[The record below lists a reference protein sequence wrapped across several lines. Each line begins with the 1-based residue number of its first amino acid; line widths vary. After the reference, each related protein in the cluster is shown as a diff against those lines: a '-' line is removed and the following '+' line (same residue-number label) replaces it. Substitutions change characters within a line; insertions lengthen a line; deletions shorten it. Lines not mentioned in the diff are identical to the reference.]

1 MAQIVCYRFNADQ
14 MIRLAK
20 GIQEVD
26 VENIEGAW
34 IHLMKTFDNHP
45 GHYFL
50 HPIYAAP
57 VPPNFEEINI
67 IFVIFASRQSKPMPF
82 STCRRLPRFAQAVEY
97 LKAHGITEVDD
108 LKLVQLY
115 I

>member
-1 MAQIVCYRFNADQ
+1 
-14 MIRLAK
+14 MIRLEK

-26 VENIEGAW
+26 VENIEGTW
-34 IHLMKTFDNHP
+34 IHLVKTFDNHP

-67 IFVIFASRQSKPMPF
+67 IFVVSF
-82 STCRRLPRFAQAVEY
+82 SDQIKDDNRSYY
-97 LKAHGITEVDD
+97 LRH
-108 LKLVQLY
+108 LC
-115 I
+115 